1 METAKVFENGRS
13 QAVRLPKK
21 FRFQVDEVVVQQL
34 GDAVLLAPKDAVWKI
49 FFDGLDEFTS
59 DVFED
64 GRGQGIQKERELL

>member
-34 GDAVLLAPKDAVWKI
+34 GDAVLLAPRDSVWKI
-49 FFDGLDEFTS
+49 FLDGLGGFTS
-59 DVFED
+59 DLFED
-64 GRGQGIQKERELL
+64 GREQGTQKERETL